1 MTSSL
6 EEVGNSWTE
15 ESRRR
20 KRPAAEGTA
29 VVLGGASRGRGGEG
43 EGEWEARLVEGKGA
57 MGGKGSEAWEG
68 TSRRRRPAG
77 VKKLEDMREAQRDH
91 MLFWAAQISE
101 KALLILII

>member
-68 TSRRRRPAG
+68 TSRRRRRMEEATRERTDAG
-77 VKKLEDMREAQRDH
+77 QA
-91 MLFWAAQISE
+91 
-101 KALLILII
+101 